1 MHRLAHITND
11 QPYSSR
17 RSAAITAVGIGRLAS
32 TLIGGD
38 PIRRLALCLTVT
50 GWSLVWAR
58 GLSLTDLYPAWLA
71 ACLFALGLA
80 LIPLHREEASGPTDA
95 PRVSDRGKP

>member
-1 MHRLAHITND
+1 MHRLAQITDD
-11 QPYSSR
+11 QPHPFR
-17 RSAAITAVGIGRLAS
+17 RCTSAIIGN
-32 TLIGGD
+32 D

-71 ACLFALGLA
+71 ACIFTLGIA
-80 LIPLHREEASGPTDA
+80 LIPLHRERPVCPTAADS
-95 PRVSDRGKP
+95 PPGLDQGNP